1 MSADADAVADMT
13 AMLQCDARTARYYL
27 SLTGGVQQAAV
38 GLYFESGAEPPPA
51 SFENEAATRPKY
63 TPPTAAADGSPLP
76 EVVPTEQRDAVEAF
90 AARLPVASGDQPVFK
105 DECLFGFDTPEAEGG
120 LFLNLATLYSVGR
133 GFLDLDA
140 AKTGTPFYL
149 HQKWVKVPKAEDD
162 GEAAAA
168 AAGGG
173 GGGDGAHTATAEAPK
188 TVAEHMQK
196 LSAAADKFDVHKTT
210 TIYSVAAK
218 AFLPYP
224 FSGISAH
231 LFNVCETLLAA
242 TDKGTEQAVAG
253 LEEEKIESKCVRG

>member
-1 MSADADAVADMT
+1 MSADADAVADMV

-27 SLTGGVQQAAV
+27 SLAGGMQQAAV
-38 GLYFESGAEPPPA
+38 GLYFESDAAPPPA
-51 SFENEAATRPKY
+51 SFENEASARPKY
-63 TPPTAAADGSPLP
+63 TAPTAAADGSPLP
-76 EVVPTEQRDAVEAF
+76 EVVPAEQRDAVEAF

-133 GFLDLDA
+133 EFLDVDA
-140 AKTGTPFYL
+140 AKTGTLFYL
-149 HQKWVKVPKAEDD
+149 HQKWVKVPKAEA
-162 GEAAAA
+162 EAD
-168 AAGGG
+168 GGG
-173 GGGDGAHTATAEAPK
+173 GAELAAAEAPK

-196 LSAAADKFDVHKTT
+196 LGAADDKFDVHKTT
-210 TIYSVAAK
+210 TIYSVATK

-224 FSGISAH
+224 FAGITAH

-253 LEEEKIESKCVRG
+253 LEEEKIVSKCVPCS